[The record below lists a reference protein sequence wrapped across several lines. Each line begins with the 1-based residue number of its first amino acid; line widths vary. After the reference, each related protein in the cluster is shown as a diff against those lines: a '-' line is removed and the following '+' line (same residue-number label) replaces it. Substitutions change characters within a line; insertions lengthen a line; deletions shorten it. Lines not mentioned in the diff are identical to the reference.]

1 MGITVILNGYRRGS
15 NLDEQYDA
23 LQKQTLKPDEILL
36 WYNNPETSEPNYE
49 IGTKNHLRVA
59 P

>member
-23 LQKQTLKPDEILL
+23 LQKQAFTNER
-36 WYNNPETSEPNYE
+36 Y
-49 IGTKNHLRVA
+49 
-59 P
+59 